1 MTTHPKKSSAK
12 KATVQSSITSYF
24 TPNPKA
30 SGKRGGAPRR
40 STSGVLAPG
49 KSTVTPKPTKKRE
62 KSLGSRSGGS
72 DVEDAEIV
80 ELGTDDDEE
89 EVFANPRP
97 TKKSRRVI
105 MDEDEDLFAP
115 IGASS
120 SCTEVLDEPGPSNA
134 FRTPYT
140 EGKFFHCQTPL
151 IPPSS
156 VTAMQSSPLSSP
168 GPNEELRFTT
178 PAPHRYPP
186 DSFRDVIPSSQT
198 QELPLLSSPLS
209 ASVSPVR
216 PSAFCFPPP
225 NAMFTPDRHE
235 SDDIIVPD
243 SQVNSPEKL
252 SPVKLSSLQVGTPSK
267 SRQPDHSAPSPTS
280 LRSSLTNTQQEGPG
294 SIVPSSRT
302 FLLTMSGGGPFA
314 RPPVPVPQWDL
325 KSPSDEIIP
334 SSQTQLMSPVRPR
347 T

>member
-30 SGKRGGAPRR
+30 FGKKGGAPRR
-40 STSGVLAPG
+40 FASGVLASG
-49 KSTVTPKPTKKRE
+49 KSTITPKPRKKRE
-62 KSLGSRSGGS
+62 KSTGSRSGGS

-80 ELGTDDDEE
+80 ELGTDDEE

-97 TKKSRRVI
+97 VKKTRRVV
-105 MDEDEDLFAP
+105 MDEDDDLFAP
-115 IGASS
+115 TGASS
-120 SCTEVLDEPGPSNA
+120 SYTEVLDEPGPSNPL
-134 FRTPYT
+134 RTPFA
-140 EGKFFHCQTPL
+140 EGKLLHREIPL

-168 GPNEELRFTT
+168 GPDVELRFTT
-178 PAPHRYPP
+178 PAPHRNPP

-216 PSAFCFPPP
+216 PSAFSFPPP
-225 NAMFTPDRHE
+225 NAMFTPNRHA

-267 SRQPDHSAPSPTS
+267 SRQPDHSAPSPSS
-280 LRSSLTNTQQEGPG
+280 LRSSLNNTQKEGSG
-294 SIVPSSRT
+294 SILPSSRT

-314 RPPVPVPQWDL
+314 RPPVPVSQWD